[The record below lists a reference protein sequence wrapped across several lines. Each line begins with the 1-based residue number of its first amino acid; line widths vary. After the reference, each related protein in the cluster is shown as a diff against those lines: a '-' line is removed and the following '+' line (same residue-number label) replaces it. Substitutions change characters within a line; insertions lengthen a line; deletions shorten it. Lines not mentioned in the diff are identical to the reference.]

1 LSGAMLIFSERNKP
15 MDIEISMDSDEL
27 HEWVLKFFQAES
39 FEEAE
44 SRLYKDTE
52 CGAWMK
58 LLHTVD
64 AGPVLS
70 LGSIVEGC
78 EATTGTHTYE
88 YLAEEHEYEQ
98 FEEWMKNTIQ
108 AIEDEVDEIRND
120 PDLYDWN

>member
-1 LSGAMLIFSERNKP
+1 MKLN
-15 MDIEISMDSDEL
+15 EISMDSDEL
-27 HEWVLKFFQAES
+27 LKWVLKYFEEAEG

-58 LLHTVD
+58 LDDTVD
-64 AGPVLS
+64 GGPVLS

-78 EATTGTHTYE
+78 EATTETHSYI
-88 YLAEEHEYEQ
+88 YLEREEEYEH
-98 FEEWMKNTIQ
+98 FEVWMKNTIQ